1 MTLAMEL
8 RKFKEE
14 GKEEG
19 RVEGRAEGRAEG
31 IVEGISQNNQFVIKK
46 LVGRNMPIDTIAE
59 IVGQSPQY
67 VQQVIDGMQI
77 PQPANR

>member
-1 MTLAMEL
+1 MRWDMILKMA
-8 RKFKEE
+8 
-14 GKEEG
+14 KEEG
-19 RVEGRAEGRAEG
+19 RKEGFEIGLKKVREEHLQFIIMNMVEMH
-31 IVEGISQNNQFVIKK
+31 
-46 LVGRNMPIDTIAE
+46 MPLDTIAE